1 MVPLEN
7 KEITMPAEWDS
18 GYCVKIPS
26 WHRGENLLEEAPTS
40 PEESVQAGDMAWF
53 VDKEPLFVRRF
64 DEDGSVRFVEIKSH
78 CANTRSDRLN
88 DYENAHGVLGVVG
101 AERYNVQNVELF
113 RFFQPWIEA
122 GLIEMSAAVSLRGGK
137 RICITA
143 EIKGAEIEVVPGD
156 VVKRYVTMAHA
167 HDTSLAL
174 RLGFTNTRTVCSNT
188 LQVMLQTSD
197 LLKHRHTANC
207 MINMEAARDLFDV
220 QRAEMRVQADIFQA
234 LARFNLSDDAATSY
248 FREVF
253 HEGAGT
259 NAKIVVRGTDRLL
272 ELFEAGRGAH
282 FSRGTLWGAF
292 NAVTEFATH
301 ERGRKDTDNA
311 HRFETNMF
319 GQGSVLLG
327 RALSVAQTILSKG

>member
-1 MVPLEN
+1 
-7 KEITMPAEWDS
+7 MPAEFDS
-18 GYCVKIPS
+18 GYFVRDGA
-26 WHRGENLLEEAPTS
+26 WHGLGNVLEAAPAS
-40 PEESVQAGDMAWF
+40 PEASVEAGDMAWL

-64 DEDGSVRFVEIKSH
+64 DEDGSVRFVEIESH
-78 CANTRSDRLN
+78 CANTRSDRRN
-88 DYENAHGVLGVVG
+88 DGDSEYGVLGVVG
-101 AERYNVQNVELF
+101 AERQNVQQIELF
-113 RFFQPWIEA
+113 RFFQPWIDA

-137 RICITA
+137 RIALTA
-143 EIKGAEIEVVPGD
+143 EIKDATIEVVPGD
-156 VVKRYVTMAHA
+156 VIKRYVTMAHA

-174 RLGFTNTRTVCSNT
+174 RLGFTDTRVVCSNT

-197 LLKHRHTANC
+197 LLKHRHTSNC
-207 MINMEAARDLFDV
+207 MVNLEAARDLFDV
-220 QRAEMRVQADIFQA
+220 QRAQMRVQADIFQA
-234 LARFNLSDDAATSY
+234 LARHTLSDDGAIAY

-259 NAKIVVRGTDRLL
+259 DSKLVVRGTDRLV

-292 NAVTEFATH
+292 NAITEFATH
-301 ERGRKDTDNA
+301 ERGRSGTDNA

-327 RALSVAQTILSKG
+327 RALSVAQAILAKG